1 MCVDFIDLY
10 KAYPKDIYPLP
21 CSDQLVDLTTSH
33 QLLSFMDAF
42 LGYN

>member
-1 MCVDFIDLY
+1 MCVDFINLN
-10 KAYPKDIYPLP
+10 KACPKDNYPLP
-21 CSDQLVDLTTSH
+21 WVDVLVDSISWH